1 MSTVTFILKKPRLST
16 LVDQPGGT
24 STRSALKAVNEALEP
39 LRAEGHARV
48 GLAISEL
55 EAALAEADRT
65 PRDALLTLL
74 YARATAVLDAAG
86 PFGLDDLCRAAFSLC
101 ELADRYGRNDRPVD
115 VRGVAVHVQALRLL
129 HGSADMP
136 AEARSAVLDGL
147 ARVLERLPG

>member
-1 MSTVTFILKKPRLST
+1 MSTVTFILKMPRRST

-24 STRSALKAVNEALEP
+24 SARSALKAANEALEP

-65 PRDALLTLL
+65 PRDALLGLL

-101 ELADRYGRNDRPVD
+101 ELADRYSRGDMPADR
-115 VRGVAVHVQALRLL
+115 RSLEVHVHALRLL
-129 HGSADMP
+129 SHPEATP
-136 AEARSAVLDGL
+136 PEARQVVLDGL
-147 ARVLERLPG
+147 AKVLERVPA